1 MNILHMKYAVE
12 VARTGSISRAA
23 EKLYTGQPNISR
35 AIKELEN
42 SLSITIFSRTPQG
55 MIPTPMGEEFLSYA
69 RLIIG
74 QLDEMEARYSAER
87 QEKQMFQVSIP
98 RASYVSDAFMRFVR
112 SLDLT
117 REIECRYHETNSLH
131 AVNNIL
137 EGGYGLGVIR
147 FQSAFEAHFAAML
160 EEKGLQHELVWQ
172 FEYELLLSDRH
183 PLAAAAEI
191 AADDLAPYVEI
202 AHGDPYV
209 PTDSMAGLRPVES
222 SRSAPRS
229 ILIHERSVQFEL
241 LREVHGAYMWTSPIP
256 PETLRRH
263 GLCMRR
269 CAGGGRTYQ
278 DVLIY
283 RKNHILSE
291 LENRFIAELRATV
304 LRLKGTIRT
313 V

>member
-12 VARTGSISRAA
+12 VARTGSISKAA

-42 SLSITIFSRTPQG
+42 SLNITIFSRTPQG

-69 RLIIG
+69 KLIIS
-74 QLDEMEARYSAER
+74 QLDEMEARYSTDR

-98 RASYVSDAFMRFVR
+98 RASYLSDAFMRFVR
-112 SLDLT
+112 SLDLS

-137 EGGYGLGVIR
+137 EAGYGLGIIR
-147 FQSAFEAHFAAML
+147 FQSAFEPHFSSML
-160 EEKGLQHELVWQ
+160 EEKGLRHELIWE

-183 PLAAAAEI
+183 PLADAPEI
-191 AADDLAPYVEI
+191 RADDLAPYVEI

-209 PTDSMAGLRPVES
+209 PTDTMAGARPS
-222 SRSAPRS
+222 DNGRPSPRS
-229 ILIHERSVQFEL
+229 ILIHERSIQFEL
-241 LREVHGAYMWTSPIP
+241 LREVRGAYMWTSPIP
-256 PETLRRH
+256 PEMLRRH
-263 GLCMRR
+263 GLRLRR
-269 CAGGGRTYQ
+269 CAEGGRRYQ

-291 LENRFIAELRATV
+291 LEERFIAEVHAAAA
-304 LRLKGTIRT
+304 RLEC
-313 V
+313 